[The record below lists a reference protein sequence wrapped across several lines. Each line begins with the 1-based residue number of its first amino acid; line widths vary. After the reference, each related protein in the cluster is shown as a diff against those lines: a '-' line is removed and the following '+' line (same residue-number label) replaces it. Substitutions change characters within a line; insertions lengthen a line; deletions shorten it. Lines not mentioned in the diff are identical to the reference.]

1 MESKNEMPAGDTSL
15 VMLMCEKCTFHL
27 AIKKKPIKIFQ
38 NGFLLCTQQSVYN
51 LNKVENKLFE
61 IQKKNIFSHSG
72 RTVGRVFKNY

>member
-1 MESKNEMPAGDTSL
+1 MPAGDTSL

-61 IQKKNIFSHSG
+61 IQKKKGFFSLWAHCAS
-72 RTVGRVFKNY
+72 VNKFWNVLQ